1 MATPYF
7 RVEVVIAFRMIHSP
21 VRHPQY
27 EDEAVQVLN
36 TPVAVDHAEY
46 TPRQ

>member
-7 RVEVVIAFRMIHSP
+7 RVEVVLAFRIIHSP

-27 EDEAVQVLN
+27 VDEAVQVLN
-36 TPVAVDHAEY
+36 TWVALDHADEIVVA
-46 TPRQ
+46 